1 MLGSMW
7 LGNLWRFS
15 DLIGERSFGL
25 LDISVFFFFFWYLSS
40 VYQSSSECQ
49 EAALA
54 LTDLL
59 RVLPT
64 QMGNHQ
70 RIIQSRYGQQKHSS
84 QKGNRKAGGVHH
96 PPKEKK
102 LAFSRNST
110 SQVTEQSYFRFLI
123 GIHRIEIA
131 RKFVQVQQ

>member
-25 LDISVFFFFFWYLSS
+25 LDISFFFFFFFFWYLSS

-59 RVLPT
+59 RVLPR

-70 RIIQSRYGQQKHSS
+70 RMI
-84 QKGNRKAGGVHH
+84 
-96 PPKEKK
+96 
-102 LAFSRNST
+102 
-110 SQVTEQSYFRFLI
+110 
-123 GIHRIEIA
+123 
-131 RKFVQVQQ
+131 

>member
-1 MLGSMW
+1 MSGSCT
-7 LGNLWRFS
+7 GTNRPTTS
-15 DLIGERSFGL
+15 TPNTDGE
-25 LDISVFFFFFWYLSS
+25 
-40 VYQSSSECQ
+40 SSEDNTKQ
-49 EAALA
+49 IWTTETLK
-54 LTDLL
+54 
-59 RVLPT
+59 
-64 QMGNHQ
+64 
-70 RIIQSRYGQQKHSS
+70 S
-84 QKGNRKAGGVHH
+84 KGNRKAGGVHH